1 MAMLNHQMVNIRNH
15 TLGMV
20 KKKSVDKRGNPPHLI
35 TMFFSFFLN
44 YGCSSAAQNSR
55 KSGDRSSKSW
65 RDKQPDIGNHIVG
78 LNFSGFTG

>member
-20 KKKSVDKRGNPPHLI
+20 KKNQWIKGESSPPDHHV
-35 TMFFSFFLN
+35 FSFFLN